1 MCKLYKIIKRLRK
14 MAYSIAITKRTNG
27 GFTITTET
35 DTFYASSIAYH
46 GTTTGVILYTKALAT
61 NLYVPYEWTIG
72 GVTGFTTVVQI
83 CDALD
88 NLGIT
93 SDDPIVGQAG
103 VENGA
108 GQTTLKTQRF
118 VQAKPDYVDIT
129 SDTIIYEGYFN
140 GTNYNICMIDLL
152 TTIIVRQWAVGE
164 WANRASLFG
173 D

>member
-1 MCKLYKIIKRLRK
+1 MFKLYKTIKKLRK

-61 NLYVPYEWTIG
+61 NLYTPYEWTIQE
-72 GVTGFTTVVQI
+72 VNGFTTVVQI

-93 SDDPIVGQAG
+93 SDDPIIGQAG

-108 GQTTLKTQRF
+108 GQTTLKTQRV

-129 SDTIIYEGYFN
+129 SDTVIYEGYSN
-140 GTNYNICMIDLL
+140 GTNYDICKIDLS
-152 TTIIVRQWAVGE
+152 TVIITRLWAVGT
-164 WANRASLFG
+164 WANRASLFA
-173 D
+173 